1 MMQSGGNDDG
11 VIRGLLRD
19 RAGAI
24 RAKDAG
30 GALAAYA
37 ADAVAYDLAPPLAK
51 AGPDALDWAG
61 LEDWFSTWR
70 GPVGYDPGDFSVMV
84 GGDLACCHGFLRISG
99 TKTDG
104 EEVEV
109 WTRQT
114 LVLRRCAP
122 SWLIVHEH
130 TSVPF
135 YMDGSYRAAVDL
147 KP

>member
-1 MMQSGGNDDG
+1 MADQGEDDDDA
-11 VIRGLLRD
+11 IRTVLRD

-30 GALAAYA
+30 GALAAFA
-37 ADAVAYDLAPPLAK
+37 ADAVTFDLAPPLAK
-51 AGPDALDWAG
+51 AGPDALDWSD
-61 LEDWFSTWR
+61 LEDWFATWR
-70 GPVGYDPGDFSVMV
+70 GPIGYELADFSVAV
-84 GGDLACCHGFLRISG
+84 DGDHACCHGFVRISG

-104 EEVEV
+104 EEVSV
-109 WTRQT
+109 WARQT
-114 LVLRRCAP
+114 LFLRRFTP

-135 YMDGSYRAAVDL
+135 HMDGSYRAAVDL